1 LLSSLSQGNKEIERK
16 GSSVKS
22 LSINKLKF
30 PCERVIGSRRVT
42 DGNPKETVIQKDT
55 CSPMFMQLYLEVM

>member
-1 LLSSLSQGNKEIERK
+1 MERK

-30 PCERVIGSRRVT
+30 PCERVIGSRRVR

-55 CSPMFMQLYLEVM
+55 CSPMFMQLYLKVM

>member
-1 LLSSLSQGNKEIERK
+1 MERK

-30 PCERVIGSRRVT
+30 PCERVIGSRRVR

-55 CSPMFMQLYLEVM
+55 CSPMFMQLLFKSNVSAYQQMNG